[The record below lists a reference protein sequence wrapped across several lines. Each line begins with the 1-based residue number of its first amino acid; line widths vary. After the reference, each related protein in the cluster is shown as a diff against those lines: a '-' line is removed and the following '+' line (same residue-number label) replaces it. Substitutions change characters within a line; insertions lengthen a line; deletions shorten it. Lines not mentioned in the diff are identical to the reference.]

1 MPSGPASVL
10 PAAVG
15 PRTYALP
22 VSSGSVAVRDR
33 IRAERA
39 SPSTVR
45 RPGILKKMH
54 RSGEVRHPAAIELTT
69 RLHGLPADRV
79 GWGRAD
85 LEQYRV
91 DGAAA
96 KSKGGLRLARS
107 AGCGCGVR
115 LAYSSTVAIE
125 VIVQAVAPGA
135 GRRRRRWR

>member
-39 SPSTVR
+39 SPNTVR

-79 GWGRAD
+79 GWGVW
-85 LEQYRV
+85 L
-91 DGAAA
+91 GAALT
-96 KSKGGLRLARS
+96 SSSIGWM
-107 AGCGCGVR
+107 VR
-115 LAYSSTVAIE
+115 LLRVLGTQV
-125 VIVQAVAPGA
+125 P
-135 GRRRRRWR
+135 